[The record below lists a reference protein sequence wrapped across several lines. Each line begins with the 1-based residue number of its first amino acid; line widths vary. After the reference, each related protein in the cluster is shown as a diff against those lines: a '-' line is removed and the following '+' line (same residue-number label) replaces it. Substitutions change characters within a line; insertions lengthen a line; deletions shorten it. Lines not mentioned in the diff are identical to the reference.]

1 MRVHKRHIGFLL
13 VMVSLLLTGCAP
25 ALIGGAAVTG
35 GAGTYIFINGELK
48 TDYAHPFDRVWAACE
63 KTVAEMNSVD
73 VVPDKHISSGTIE
86 AVIDGEKVRFSVDY
100 KAKDL
105 TSVGIRVGLV
115 GDRKSSQLLHDKVF
129 SYLRS

>member
-1 MRVHKRHIGFLL
+1 MTVQRKHMGILL
-13 VMVSLLLTGCAP
+13 VVVSLFITGCAP

-48 TDYAHPFDRVWAACE
+48 TDYAFPFDRVWEACE

-73 VVPDKHISSGTIE
+73 VVPDKHISNGTIE
-86 AVIDGEKVRFSVDY
+86 AIIDGEKVRFSVDY

-115 GDRKSSQLLHDKVF
+115 GDKQSSQLLHDKVF
-129 SYLRS
+129 LYLHS